1 MTLDGIPIYVSS
13 AMTANHALVGNFASA
28 RIHVRQAP
36 VVQTSESDAD
46 DFVENKIKFRAEE
59 RVALAVPHLNA
70 FVDLTLAS

>member
-1 MTLDGIPIYVSS
+1 
-13 AMTANHALVGNFASA
+13 MTANHALVGNFASA